1 MLGLIKRTCHFLV
14 HSKRKR
20 TLYLTMV
27 RSQFEHCS
35 IIWCPV
41 TASGLVKFEAV
52 QKNAIK
58 WILNE
63 ESTSYSD
70 YDTYLQKCKEVN
82 ILPISKHFDL
92 TNLCYFHKI
101 LNCLVPTKLPDY
113 VTRNRGNS
121 RLRSNYLDRD
131 SYICNLDNIGKC
143 NSTSPIFK
151 SYFYRTTLLW
161 NKLPQDIRTTPSA
174 TTFKT
179 RATQF
184 LWTNAQKNIEIYQT
198 I

>member
-27 RSQFEHCS
+27 RSQFEYCS

-63 ESTSYSD
+63 EFTSYSD

-92 TNLCYFHKI
+92 TDLCYFQFHKI
-101 LNCLVPTKLPDY
+101 VNCLVPTKLSDY

-131 SYICNLDNIGKC
+131 IKKANNRYKY
-143 NSTSPIFK
+143 TAK
-151 SYFYRTTLLW
+151 Y
-161 NKLPQDIRTTPSA
+161 
-174 TTFKT
+174 
-179 RATQF
+179 
-184 LWTNAQKNIEIYQT
+184 
-198 I
+198 

>member
-1 MLGLIKRTCHFLV
+1 ML
-14 HSKRKR
+14 
-20 TLYLTMV
+20 
-27 RSQFEHCS
+27 
-35 IIWCPV
+35 
-41 TASGLVKFEAV
+41 
-52 QKNAIK
+52 
-58 WILNE
+58 LNE
-63 ESTSYSD
+63 EFTSYSD
-70 YDTYLQKCKEVN
+70 YDTYLQKCMEVN

-92 TNLCYFHKI
+92 TDLCYFHKI
-101 LNCLVPTKLPDY
+101 VNCLVPTTLLDY

-121 RLRSNYLDRD
+121 RLRSNHLDRG

-161 NKLPQDIRTTPSA
+161 NKLPQDIRTTPSV

-184 LWTNAQKNIEIYQT
+184 LWTNARKNIEFYQT